1 MEKNDYQ
8 FFIEH
13 SDEKIQQIAFLNKK
27 IGGSLLD
34 IGAGNGT
41 LTLAL
46 KPMFERVEAIEEKK
60 EFCDNL
66 IKNGIVCHNIKF
78 EDFKTNSRYDVI
90 LASHLLTYLF
100 DKKGAIERM
109 YELLKVGGKIY
120 IFNMAYDNVMQIIKE
135 QIHPEIHNRT
145 DIQTQEIIK
154 NYPRYE
160 REIIPIS
167 IETKTAEEMMKMI
180 KFLSEKRP
188 ILWKK
193 NKEKIKQLVLNTSK
207 MGNGFVLGYY
217 NVLYTIYKI

>member
-1 MEKNDYQ
+1 M
-8 FFIEH
+8 
-13 SDEKIQQIAFLNKK
+13 
-27 IGGSLLD
+27 
-34 IGAGNGT
+34 
-41 LTLAL
+41 
-46 KPMFERVEAIEEKK
+46 
-60 EFCDNL
+60 
-66 IKNGIVCHNIKF
+66 
-78 EDFKTNSRYDVI
+78 I